1 MNLQRRLELA
11 ERRGELT
18 AHIAMQRAALA
29 GHIKPVARLLGAA
42 DRAVDGAHWLK
53 RHPQVV
59 AAFAV
64 GLLVARPRRAWRWA
78 KRAFFLWRSWKTLQ
92 SQLG

>member
-1 MNLQRRLELA
+1 MSLQRRFELA
-11 ERRGELT
+11 TRRGELT
-18 AHIAMQRAALA
+18 AHIAMQRGTLA
-29 GHIKPVARLLGAA
+29 GHMQPVARLLGVA

-53 RHPQVV
+53 RHPQII

-64 GLLVARPRRAWRWA
+64 GLLIARPRRAWRWA
-78 KRAFFLWRSWKTLQ
+78 KRAFFVWRSWKALQ

>member
-11 ERRGELT
+11 TRRGELT
-18 AHIAMQRAALA
+18 AHIAMQRGTLA
-29 GHIKPVARLLGAA
+29 GHMEPVERLLGVA

-53 RHPQVV
+53 RHPQII

-64 GLLVARPRRAWRWA
+64 GLLIARPRRAWRWA
-78 KRAFFLWRSWKTLQ
+78 KRAFFVWRSFKTLQ
-92 SQLG
+92 SHLA